1 MRLQSTLRPVLDFS
15 PYSAVLLDLDGTL
28 LEANDVLPGAVEVVA
43 RLRREERNFAVLS
56 NSTDSPVQVTRRLG
70 RMGIQIEPQRIF
82 TAAAAVAEYVLQQ
95 FKPRPRVFNLS
106 TEGIHE
112 LLEGKVDWVR
122 SADEACD
129 AVISG
134 APSNVF
140 ATEERQRTALYL
152 LKGFG
157 GGRGGVKLVGVCAD
171 RVFPSPRGLEFGS
184 GALTTFL
191 SYASGVA
198 PTFCGK
204 PERIF
209 FQELC
214 QHLSV
219 EPRRCLLVG
228 DNLESDISGAKAVG
242 MTTVLT
248 LGGITRREDLV
259 NLSPQRTPDHIVKD
273 LTELV

>member
-28 LEANDVLPGAVEVVA
+28 LEANDVLPGAVDVVA
-43 RLRREERNFAVLS
+43 RLRREGRNFAVLS

-70 RMGIQIEPQRIF
+70 RMGIQMEPQRIF
-82 TAAAAVAEYVLQQ
+82 TAAAAVAEYVLQT

-122 SADEACD
+122 SAEEPCD

-140 ATEERQRTALYL
+140 ATEERQRTGLYL
-152 LKGFG
+152 L
-157 GGRGGVKLVGVCAD
+157 RRGVKLVGVCAD

-184 GALTTFL
+184 GALTNFL

-209 FQELC
+209 FEELC

-219 EPRRCLLVG
+219 EPRRCILVG
-228 DNLESDISGAKAVG
+228 DNLESDIAGAKAVG

-248 LGGITRREDLV
+248 LGGITRRVDLM
-259 NLSPQRTPDHIVKD
+259 NLSPQRTPDHIVND